1 MADDSR
7 AASQSKWLSKFKMG
21 DRQEVTLIRSHLPK
35 LYTTGIA
42 LVRRFGKGRSSG
54 RSAERASCGG
64 AGQRDADKASEQ
76 PSFNMPLDHSIPVL
90 VQLADCAGSRL

>member
-35 LYTTGIA
+35 LYTTAIA
-42 LVRRFGKGRSSG
+42 LVRRFGKG
-54 RSAERASCGG
+54 
-64 AGQRDADKASEQ
+64 
-76 PSFNMPLDHSIPVL
+76 
-90 VQLADCAGSRL
+90 